1 MNFFVLWP
9 EDVRKQLSKMEK
21 KIADRIIN
29 KVESIRNSPFLFVI
43 KIKNSDFYRLRVGD
57 YRVIM
62 SIDRG
67 KMVILVI
74 EIGHRRNI
82 YKKFALSK

>member
-1 MNFFVLWP
+1 MSFVVLWP
-9 EDVRKQLSKMEK
+9 EDVRKQLSKMER
-21 KIADRIIN
+21 KIADRIVS
-29 KVESIRNSPFLFVI
+29 KVESIRNNPFLFVA
-43 KIKNSDFYRLRVGD
+43 KIKDSDFYRLRVGD

-82 YKKFALSK
+82 YKKH